1 METTIH
7 NISTTSG
14 NSLIIITIAIASML
28 VFFMQ
33 GGFSFIEAGF
43 TRTKNTVSV
52 FMKNMIGFAVSFI
65 TYITTNQLFTA
76 NKNSI
81 NWLELSTEMNTD
93 TIVFLLFNGTV
104 AALIS
109 TIAAGA
115 MTERTSFK
123 SHIAASAV
131 IAGFIYP
138 VSASWILETS
148 WLSNL
153 RTPFYDLGGSA
164 TIQLTAGMIALAG
177 ALVLGTRNDKKHFRT
192 KAIPGQNLAYSALG
206 LFILWFGWMGLHL
219 GMSMMKNANIAI
231 TLLNTNIAACSATMA
246 TMAVAWLK
254 FGKPSFS
261 LTINGTVAGLA
272 AIGAGCNV
280 VSPLGAMI
288 IGTSSGVILVYA
300 VGFIESK
307 LRVDDPV
314 GATSIHGICGAAGII
329 LTGIFSTK
337 GGLIYS
343 HNTQLLTSELIGFA
357 ILTIYSFSCGIV
369 LFTILK
375 YTLKLR
381 VEKRLE
387 EEGLDIYE
395 HGESAYN

>member
-7 NISTTSG
+7 DISTTSG
-14 NSLIIITIAIASML
+14 NNLSIITLTIASML

-33 GGFSFIEAGF
+33 GGFSFIEVGF
-43 TRTKNTVSV
+43 TRTKNTVSI

-65 TYITTNQLFTA
+65 AYLAIGHHLTN
-76 NKNSI
+76 NNESI
-81 NWLELSTEMNTD
+81 NWLNISTELNIEAIAYM
-93 TIVFLLFNGTV
+93 FFNATV

-115 MTERTSFK
+115 MSERTSFK
-123 SHIAASAV
+123 AHIVASAM

-138 VSASWILETS
+138 VSALWILKTS
-148 WLSNL
+148 WLSDIKTL
-153 RTPFYDLGGSA
+153 FYDLGGSA
-164 TIQLTAGMIALAG
+164 TVQLTAGMIALAG
-177 ALVLGTRNDKKHFRT
+177 ALILGARNDKKHFRT

-206 LFILWFGWMGLHL
+206 LFILWFGWMGFHI
-219 GMSMMKNANIAI
+219 GMGIIKNANIAVI
-231 TLLNTNIAACSATMA
+231 LLNTNIAACSATIA
-246 TMAVAWLK
+246 TMVVAWMR

-280 VSPLGAMI
+280 VSPLGAII
-288 IGTSSGVILVYA
+288 IGLTSGVILVYA

-343 HNTQLLTSELIGFA
+343 HNTQLLTSQLIGFA